1 MQARHL
7 LGSLALAVAISSP
20 SAQAGSYPERP
31 IRLLVGYSPAGAAD
45 TIGRFVA
52 DALSKQLGQSIVV
65 ENRPGAGS
73 TLASAELARAP
84 ADGYTLGLGTGTL
97 FGMDQYLYKVGYTPS
112 DFTPIMRLTISP
124 LLLAVNKNLGVTSV
138 DDLIAKIKSNPGKL
152 NYSSSGMGGS
162 PHMAALIFQDTIG
175 GDMVHVPYKG
185 GSPALQAVAAGEV
198 DLSFGT
204 APSVLPMA
212 QADKVKVLAV
222 STLEPSDAA
231 PGIPPLAQ
239 QGLPGFDFTF
249 WFGLFGPAGLP
260 SDVQARLSKATTEVL
275 NDPALKEKLLV
286 TGNIA
291 APMESSQAFAEWAQ
305 QNGDFVL
312 QRAKKAHVKRE

>member
-1 MQARHL
+1 MQTRYL
-7 LGSLALAVAISSP
+7 LGSLAFAFAISGT
-20 SAQAGSYPERP
+20 AAYAGPYPERP
-31 IRLLVGYSPAGAAD
+31 IRLLIGYSPAGAGD

-52 DALSKQLGQSIVV
+52 DALSRQLGQSIIV

-97 FGMDQYLYKVGYTPS
+97 FGMDEYLYKVGYTPD

-124 LLLAVNKNLGVTSV
+124 LLLAVNKNLGVNSV
-138 DDLIAKIKSNPGKL
+138 DDLIAKVKSSPGKL
-152 NYSSSGMGGS
+152 NYSSSGVGGS
-162 PHMAALIFQDTIG
+162 PHMAALIFQDAIDG
-175 GDMVHVPYKG
+175 NMVHVPYKG

-204 APSVLPMA
+204 APSVLPLA

-222 STLEPSDAA
+222 STLSPSEAA
-231 PGIPPLAQ
+231 PGIPPLAE
-239 QGLPGFDFTF
+239 QGIPGFDFTF
-249 WFGLFGPAGLP
+249 WFGLFGPSGLP
-260 SDVQARLSKATTEVL
+260 ANVQATLAQATNTVL
-275 NDPALKEKLLV
+275 NDPSLREQLLS

-291 APMESSQAFAEWAQ
+291 APMKSSQEFAKWAQ

-312 QRAKKAHVKRE
+312 QRAKKANVKME

>member
-1 MQARHL
+1 MQTKYL
-7 LGSLALAVAISSP
+7 LGGLALAFAVSSFN
-20 SAQAGSYPERP
+20 AHAGAYPDKP

-52 DALSKQLGQSIVV
+52 DALSKELGQSIIV

-84 ADGYTLGLGTGTL
+84 ADGYTLGLGTGTIY
-97 FGMDQYLYKVGYTPS
+97 GMDQYLYKVSYTPS
-112 DFTPIMRLTISP
+112 DLTPIMRLTISP
-124 LLLAVNKNLGVTSV
+124 LLLAVNKKLGVNSV
-138 DDLIAKIKSNPGKL
+138 DDLIAKVKANPDKL
-152 NYSSSGMGGS
+152 NYSSSGVGGS
-162 PHMAALIFQDTIG
+162 PHMAALIFQDAIG
-175 GDMVHVPYKG
+175 GHMVHVPYKG

-222 STLEPSDAA
+222 STLTTSEAA
-231 PGIPPLAQ
+231 PGVPPLAE

-260 SDVQARLSKATTEVL
+260 ADVQATLAKATQTVL
-275 NDPALKEKLLV
+275 NDPSLKEKLLV

-291 APMESSQAFAEWAQ
+291 APMESSQAFENWAK

-312 QRAKKAHVKRE
+312 QRAKKANVKME